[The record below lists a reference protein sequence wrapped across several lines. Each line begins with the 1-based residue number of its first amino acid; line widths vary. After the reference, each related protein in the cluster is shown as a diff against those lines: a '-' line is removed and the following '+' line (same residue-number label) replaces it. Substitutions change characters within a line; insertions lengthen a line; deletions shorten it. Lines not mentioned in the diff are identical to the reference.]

1 MKSTI
6 WKRFGS
12 ILLVLTMVFSII
24 PDTGV
29 TVKAQP
35 RGNETTQV
43 QENTEGTYPISVTTA
58 EGYSYAEVEIEGG
71 KRKRVN
77 RAAPGETIYLNFS
90 DYNISSRT
98 GFVRWTDDNGNLTDL
113 TNATSYYGCSFTMP
127 EGEVKVHAE
136 LAKNCPTVTV
146 ENGRI
151 MVSGG
156 KDFYILNSSSVTAG
170 REIYL
175 YFDESKTPENKTF
188 KKWYVK
194 SGNVE
199 LSDPTS
205 KHHCMFT
212 VPNEDVEI
220 GVIYES
226 TEGTYPISVTTAEGS
241 SYAEVIK
248 EDGTRK
254 IVNRALPGEKIYLSF
269 FDYNTSPGTG
279 FVRWVDDNG
288 NLTDLTNET
297 SYRGC
302 SFTMPEGEVEIHAE
316 LAKNCPTV
324 TVENGGIKVPIE
336 NGHYI
341 LSSSSVTAGRE
352 IYLYFDESKTPEN
365 KVFKKWYVKSGNVE
379 LSDPT
384 SKYDCM
390 FTVPNENVEIGVIYG
405 YPISVTTSEG
415 SSYAEVINEDGIT
428 ERVNSAVPGEKIYL
442 EFSDYNMTSGT
453 GFVRW
458 VDDNGNL
465 TDLTNETSY
474 HECSF
479 TMPEGEVKIHAELAK
494 NCPTVTVEN
503 GGIKVSEGENFNILN
518 SSSVV
523 AGREIYLYFEQSK
536 TPKNKV
542 FKKWY
547 VKSENVELSDP
558 TSMNNC
564 MLTVPNE
571 DVEIGV
577 IYDDAY
583 AVSVENGYAQYELP
597 NGEYVW
603 STSTAAPGTQMY
615 LKINPYTKPKG
626 MAFSKWI
633 VKKGNV
639 QLDSPYSS
647 YLCPYIMPSEDIEI
661 AAEFVPGHAFSV
673 EGGSTCKT
681 IPDNQFDWYID
692 VAAPGDQV
700 WAYYE
705 EDMAPEGM
713 EFARWEV
720 TKGNVQLDEPEDKV
734 CSFIMP
740 DEDVIVSAIYKP
752 VGSMAE
758 SGWQSDSVG
767 WWYNDEN
774 GNYVTGWKSIDGEW
788 YYFASNGYMQT
799 GWKSIDGE
807 WYYFASNGYMQTGW
821 NWIDGSCYYFY
832 EDGHMASDTWI
843 DGSYVNGSGAWVEH
857 PVLSGW
863 QSDNVGWWYN
873 DENGNYVTGW
883 KSINGEWYYFASNGY
898 MQTGWKWIEGS
909 CYYFYEDGHMASDTW
924 IDGSYVNGS
933 GVWVE

>member
-35 RGNETTQV
+35 RGNETAQV

-58 EGYSYAEVEIEGG
+58 EGSSYAEVIKEDGT
-71 KRKRVN
+71 RKIVN
-77 RAAPGETIYLNFS
+77 RAPPGEKIYLSFS
-90 DYNISSRT
+90 DYNTSPGT
-98 GFVRWTDDNGNLTDL
+98 GFVRWVDDNGNLTDL
-113 TNATSYYGCSFTMP
+113 TNETSYHECSFTMP
-127 EGEVKVHAE
+127 EGEVEIHAE

-146 ENGRI
+146 ENGGIKVPIENGHYILSSSSVTAGREIYLYFDESRTPENKVFKKWYVKSGNVELSDPTSKYDCMFTVPNEDVEIGVIYESTEGTYPISVTTAEGSSYAEVIKEDGTRKIVNRALPGEKIYLSFSDYNTSPGTGFVRWVDDNGNLTDLTNETSYHECSFTMPEGEVEIHAELAKNCPTVTVENGGI

-199 LSDPTS
+199 LSDPTR

-269 FDYNTSPGTG
+269 SDYNTSPGTG

-365 KVFKKWYVKSGNVE
+365 KVFEKWYVKSGNVE

-384 SKYDCM
+384 SKHHCM
-390 FTVPNENVEIGVIYG
+390 F
-405 YPISVTTSEG
+405 
-415 SSYAEVINEDGIT
+415 
-428 ERVNSAVPGEKIYL
+428 
-442 EFSDYNMTSGT
+442 
-453 GFVRW
+453 
-458 VDDNGNL
+458 
-465 TDLTNETSY
+465 
-474 HECSF
+474 
-479 TMPEGEVKIHAELAK
+479 
-494 NCPTVTVEN
+494 
-503 GGIKVSEGENFNILN
+503 
-518 SSSVV
+518 
-523 AGREIYLYFEQSK
+523 
-536 TPKNKV
+536 
-542 FKKWY
+542 
-547 VKSENVELSDP
+547 
-558 TSMNNC
+558 
-564 MLTVPNE
+564 TVPNE

-577 IYDDAY
+577 IYESTEGTY
-583 AVSVENGYAQYELP
+583 PISV
-597 NGEYVW
+597 
-603 STSTAAPGTQMY
+603 TTAEG
-615 LKINPYTKPKG
+615 
-626 MAFSKWI
+626 
-633 VKKGNV
+633 
-639 QLDSPYSS
+639 SS
-647 YLCPYIMPSEDIEI
+647 Y
-661 AAEFVPGHAFSV
+661 AE
-673 EGGSTCKT
+673 
-681 IPDNQFDWYID
+681 
-692 VAAPGDQV
+692 
-700 WAYYE
+700 
-705 EDMAPEGM
+705 
-713 EFARWEV
+713 
-720 TKGNVQLDEPEDKV
+720 
-734 CSFIMP
+734 
-740 DEDVIVSAIYKP
+740 VIK
-752 VGSMAE
+752 
-758 SGWQSDSVG
+758 
-767 WWYNDEN
+767 
-774 GNYVTGWKSIDGEW
+774 
-788 YYFASNGYMQT
+788 
-799 GWKSIDGE
+799 
-807 WYYFASNGYMQTGW
+807 
-821 NWIDGSCYYFY
+821 
-832 EDGHMASDTWI
+832 EDGTR
-843 DGSYVNGSGAWVEH
+843 
-857 PVLSGW
+857 
-863 QSDNVGWWYN
+863 
-873 DENGNYVTGW
+873 ENS
-883 KSINGEWYYFASNGY
+883 K
-898 MQTGWKWIEGS
+898 
-909 CYYFYEDGHMASDTW
+909 
-924 IDGSYVNGS
+924 
-933 GVWVE
+933 

>member
-6 WKRFGS
+6 WKRLSS

-35 RGNETTQV
+35 RGNETAQV
-43 QENTEGTYPISVTTA
+43 QENTEGA
-58 EGYSYAEVEIEGG
+58 
-71 KRKRVN
+71 
-77 RAAPGETIYLNFS
+77 
-90 DYNISSRT
+90 
-98 GFVRWTDDNGNLTDL
+98 
-113 TNATSYYGCSFTMP
+113 
-127 EGEVKVHAE
+127 
-136 LAKNCPTVTV
+136 
-146 ENGRI
+146 
-151 MVSGG
+151 
-156 KDFYILNSSSVTAG
+156 
-170 REIYL
+170 
-175 YFDESKTPENKTF
+175 
-188 KKWYVK
+188 
-194 SGNVE
+194 
-199 LSDPTS
+199 
-205 KHHCMFT
+205 
-212 VPNEDVEI
+212 
-220 GVIYES
+220 
-226 TEGTYPISVTTAEGS
+226 YPISVTTAEGS

-269 FDYNTSPGTG
+269 SDYNTSPGTG

-288 NLTDLTNET
+288 NLTDLTNAT

-341 LSSSSVTAGRE
+341 LSSSSVTVGRE

-390 FTVPNENVEIGVIYG
+390 LTVPNENVEIGVIYG

-415 SSYAEVINEDGIT
+415 SSYAEVINEDGMT

-503 GGIKVSEGENFNILN
+503 GGIMVSDGENFNILN
-518 SSSVV
+518 SSSVA

-647 YLCPYIMPSEDIEI
+647 YSCPYIMPSEDIEI
-661 AAEFVPGHAFSV
+661 AAEFVPGRALSV

-692 VAAPGDQV
+692 AAAPGDQV

-758 SGWQSDSVG
+758 PGWQSDSVG

-774 GNYVTGWKSIDGEW
+774 GNYV
-788 YYFASNGYMQT
+788 T

-843 DGSYVNGSGAWVEH
+843 DGSYVNSSGVWVEH
-857 PVLSGW
+857 LVFSGW
-863 QSDNVGWWYN
+863 QSNSVGWWYN
-873 DENGNYVTGW
+873 DDNGNYVTGW

-898 MQTGWKWIEGS
+898 MQTGWNWIEGSCYYFYENGHMASDTWIDGSYVNGSGAWVEHPVFSGWQSNSVGWWYNDDNGNYVTGWKSINGEWYYFASNGYMQTGWNWIGGS